1 MGVLQDFER
10 RLGGAVEG
18 FFARVFKSGLQPIEL
33 AKGLQDYARDT
44 QTVSTDGVVVPNVY
58 RFWIHPKDHERL
70 TRLGVDLS
78 GELGNVVVDTARER
92 GWILRGPVV
101 VRVERGDD
109 PPVGKYHLSGR
120 IEPVE
125 AAEEP
130 ADEPRRAPAQQQPAH
145 QPAQQQPR
153 ADQTQVIGQAVP
165 AGDPAVKVVSGGRP
179 RQVQLEGR
187 TVAGR
192 APTCAV
198 VLEDSTV
205 SREHA
210 AFVRR
215 DQGWWVLDLNS
226 TNGTKVNGQAAAEH
240 PLEHGD
246 RVTLGDAVVEFV
258 EH

>member
-44 QTVSTDGVVVPNVY
+44 QTVSADGVVVPNVY

-70 TRLGVDLS
+70 TKLGVDLS
-78 GELGNVVVDTARER
+78 GELANVVVDTAQER
-92 GWILRGPVV
+92 GWVLRGPAV

-109 PPVGKYHLSGR
+109 PPVGKYQLSGR

-125 AAEEP
+125 AEE
-130 ADEPRRAPAQQQPAH
+130 APAAQQPR
-145 QPAQQQPR
+145 PAPQQAEQQRSQPR
-153 ADQTQVIGQAVP
+153 ADQTQVIGQAVT
-165 AGDPAVKVVSGGRP
+165 AGNPTVTFVSGGRKQ
-179 RQVQLEGR
+179 QVALEGR

-192 APTCAV
+192 APTCAI

-226 TNGTKVNGQAAAEH
+226 TNGTKVNGQTAAEH
-240 PLEHGD
+240 PLQHGD

-258 EH
+258 GH